1 MSRNKGHGAAQQR
14 AEKQLLVFQ
23 QISRY
28 MAKDMAVHDVV
39 EGIVRLVMQHLH
51 CDSCFLYIKDGDELA
66 LCATHDRPVSEI
78 GTIRLRLD
86 EGLTGW
92 VARERRLLALP
103 REAFKDPRFKTFTNL
118 PEDAFEAFLSAPVI
132 SLNQVLGVLNVQYR
146 QIHDHSGD
154 DIEFLTTVGE
164 LIGTYL
170 RMTVNRRAPIP
181 GSALVA
187 AVLGA
192 PSASIEG
199 PTNSKTVN
207 APPSIGAGS
216 PEVAG

>member
-1 MSRNKGHGAAQQR
+1 MSRNKGHGVTQKR

-28 MAKDMAVHDVV
+28 MAKDMATHDVI
-39 EGIVRLVMQHLH
+39 EGIVRQVMQYLQ
-51 CDSCFLYIKDGDELA
+51 CDSCFVYIKAGDELA

-78 GTIRLRLD
+78 GSIRLRLD

-103 REAFKDPRFKTFTNL
+103 REAFKDPRFKTFVNL
-118 PEDAFEAFLSAPVI
+118 REDTFEAFLSAPVI
-132 SLNQVLGVLNVQYR
+132 SLNQVLGVINVQYK

-164 LIGTYL
+164 LVGSYL
-170 RMTVNRRAPIP
+170 RITVTRQEAID
-181 GSALVA
+181 GHTLVA
-187 AVLGA
+187 AVLGQ
-192 PSASIEG
+192 G
-199 PTNSKTVN
+199 
-207 APPSIGAGS
+207 PSISEVPVPGAQGEEKPLVATAI
-216 PEVAG
+216 PEVGA

>member
-1 MSRNKGHGAAQQR
+1 MVSRNKGHGAAQQR

-28 MAKDMAVHDVV
+28 MARDMAVHDVV

-66 LCATHDRPVSEI
+66 MCATHDRPVSEI

-103 REAFKDPRFKTFTNL
+103 REAFKDSRFKTFTNL

-164 LIGTYL
+164 LIGAYL
-170 RMTVNRRAPIP
+170 RITASRREPIP

-187 AVLGA
+187 AVLGDPGVSATAAKVGTAARAFGAA
-192 PSASIEG
+192 P
-199 PTNSKTVN
+199 
-207 APPSIGAGS
+207 
-216 PEVAG
+216 PEVA

>member
-1 MSRNKGHGAAQQR
+1 MSRNRGHGAATRR
-14 AEKQLLVFQ
+14 AEKQLLALQ

-28 MAKDMAVHDVV
+28 IAKDLSVHDVV
-39 EGIVRLVMQHLH
+39 EGIVRVTMQYLQ
-51 CDSCFLYIKDGDELA
+51 CDSCFLYIKVGDELA

-78 GTIRLRLD
+78 GSIRLRLD

-118 PEDAFEAFLSAPVI
+118 PEDSFEAFLSAPVI

-154 DIEFLTTVGE
+154 DMEFLTTVGE
-164 LIGTYL
+164 LIGSYL
-170 RMTVNRRAPIP
+170 RMTVNRHAEIS
-181 GSALVA
+181 GDALVA
-187 AVLGA
+187 AVLDSPNPGA
-192 PSASIEG
+192 PSLR
-199 PTNSKTVN
+199 T
-207 APPSIGAGS
+207 
-216 PEVAG
+216 EVA

>member
-1 MSRNKGHGAAQQR
+1 MVSRNRGHGAVSKR
-14 AEKQLLVFQ
+14 AEKQLLVLQ

-28 MAKDMAVHDVV
+28 MAKDMPVHDVV
-39 EGIVRLVMQHLH
+39 EGIVRLVMQYLQ

-66 LCATHDRPVSEI
+66 LCATHDRPVSAI
-78 GTIRLRLD
+78 GSIRLRLD

-118 PEDAFEAFLSAPVI
+118 PEDTFEAFLSAPVI
-132 SLNQVLGVLNVQYR
+132 SLNQILGVINVQYR

-164 LIGTYL
+164 LVGSFL
-170 RMTVNRRAPIP
+170 RMTVNGRGPIS
-181 GSALVA
+181 GSALVT
-187 AVLGA
+187 AVLGEGNGNA
-192 PSASIEG
+192 ETPASASVG
-199 PTNSKTVN
+199 TD
-207 APPSIGAGS
+207 ALAAGAAS
-216 PEVAG
+216 EVA